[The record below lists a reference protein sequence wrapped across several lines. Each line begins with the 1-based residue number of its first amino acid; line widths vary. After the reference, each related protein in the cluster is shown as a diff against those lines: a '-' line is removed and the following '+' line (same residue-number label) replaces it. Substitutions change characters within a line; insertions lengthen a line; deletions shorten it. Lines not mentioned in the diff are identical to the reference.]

1 MGTSICASVFGRVEN
16 PSSAALKK
24 HFYSLLFLFFVS
36 APQNG
41 DQTKTLQSNP
51 SADSDSAGADVCF
64 GGSDT
69 NVLCFPLGSLY
80 RKFFYTRS
88 KLKRGDKKA
97 TLDFETG
104 LPADEFTVCKLSC
117 LETN

>member
-51 SADSDSAGADVCF
+51 SADSDSAGADVVLEEVTRTCF
-64 GGSDT
+64 
-69 NVLCFPLGSLY
+69 VFPL
-80 RKFFYTRS
+80 
-88 KLKRGDKKA
+88 
-97 TLDFETG
+97 
-104 LPADEFTVCKLSC
+104 VCFIASFSIHAAS
-117 LETN
+117 